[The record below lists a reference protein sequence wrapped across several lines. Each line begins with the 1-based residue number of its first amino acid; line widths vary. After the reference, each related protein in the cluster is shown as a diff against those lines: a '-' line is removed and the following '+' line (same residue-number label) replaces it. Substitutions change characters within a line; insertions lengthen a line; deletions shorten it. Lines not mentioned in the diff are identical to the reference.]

1 MKSSQTQK
9 EVPVDLVPLG
19 SKTNYTTY
27 SEVSRMLSNVKI
39 VPMGKPF
46 FIDFGNWEWTISTK
60 SITLYGVQVVNRGLN
75 NTTYEAVLL
84 DDIDKTRENYTL
96 RINFLDPYCRSTF
109 VQIVDFKFT
118 SETCFIFT
126 IPDYYDPTLYE
137 FILMDE

>member
-1 MKSSQTQK
+1 M
-9 EVPVDLVPLG
+9 DLDTRE
-19 SKTNYTTY
+19 SKTNYTMY
-27 SEVSRMLSNVKI
+27 SEFSRMLSNGKT
-39 VPMGKPF
+39 VPIGNPF
-46 FIDFGNWEWTISTK
+46 FIDLGNWEWTVITK

-84 DDIDKTRENYTL
+84 DDIDKTREDYTL
-96 RINFLDPYCRSTF
+96 KINFLDSYCKSAF

-118 SETCFIFT
+118 SETCFVFT